1 MYCRK
6 LKNGK
11 WSCTADASPDPKTGK
26 RRQVTRRGNTKK
38 EAQQRTRERIKELD
52 SGTLTELSF
61 REVYEE
67 WLRVYRSSVKP
78 ATVDGRVSTLK
89 HFIENKGFGDIQ
101 IKRIT
106 TRDLQ
111 NYLIER
117 QEEGLST
124 EYLNAIKVSLKL
136 VFNYA
141 VKMSMLKASPVTNLI
156 VPKGTSP
163 EGKRRYLEKDEVKSL
178 LKYAAEH
185 ASLQHYVMLY
195 CQLSTGMRVGEMIA
209 LQWDDIDFS
218 EGTININKTLYK
230 TPKVFKLVAPKT
242 KGSYRRILIDD
253 HLIKLLKQYKIYQNT
268 VRLQRPSD
276 WWEHD
281 LVFSTLTKEPGRPL
295 WSSNVANYFNRIYRA
310 IGIDNE
316 ITGSHILRHTHITML
331 VEAGL
336 DLRSIMDRVGHES
349 SETTLEIYSHV
360 TQKMREEGIA
370 KVSSYLSDLRD
381 NW

>member
-117 QEEGLST
+117 KEEELST
-124 EYLNAIKVSLKL
+124 VYLHSIKVSLKL
-136 VFNYA
+136 VFDYA
-141 VKMSMLKASPVTNLI
+141 VRMNMLKESPVTNLI
-156 VPKGTSP
+156 VPKGTSLD
-163 EGKRRYLEKDEVKSL
+163 GKRRYLEKNEVQSL
-178 LKYAAEH
+178 LKYAADH
-185 ASLQHYVMLY
+185 APLQHYVMLY
-195 CQLSTGMRVGEMIA
+195 CQLSTGMRVGEMLA

-218 EGTININKTLYK
+218 EGEITINKTLYK
-230 TPKVFKLVAPKT
+230 TSKVFKLVAPKT

-253 HLIKLLKQYKIYQNT
+253 HLIKLFKRYKKHQNE
-268 VRLQRPSD
+268 VRLKRPSD
-276 WWEHD
+276 WWEQD
-281 LVFSTLTKEPGRPL
+281 LVFSTLIKKPGRPL
-295 WSSNVANYFNRIYRA
+295 WSGNVASYFNRMYKA
-310 IGIDNE
+310 IGIDE
-316 ITGSHILRHTHITML
+316 DITGSHILRHTHITML
-331 VEAGL
+331 IEAGL
-336 DLRSIMDRVGHES
+336 DLRSIMERVGHDS

-360 TQKMREEGIA
+360 TQKMREDGVS
-370 KVSSYLSDLRD
+370 KVSSYLSDLRG
-381 NW
+381 NL